1 MNYSTPKI
9 FAISS
14 TDTYIPPQIP
24 LRLYNIKFVAIKS
37 NMNLK
42 FQAFDKHGNEL
53 ANLTFNSGVEIKYE
67 YLSSQKFVFS
77 DPNSYLI
84 YVIQQSID
92 FNTVQ
97 DYELAKANSDVSI
110 IPVSNVI
117 ITSPLDSNGNVK
129 VDLETPLP
137 TGSNNIGYVN
147 ADITSPLDANGN
159 VKVNLETPLPAG
171 TNNIGYIYS
180 VKPTKNAVLLNNASL
195 TANTT
200 WTYSPQS
207 NKITILIHITSV
219 SGTNPTLN
227 VYVYAVDPAG
237 NVLSGD
243 AVASSS
249 QFTTAGDQFINID
262 LYGVQEIQ
270 ISAVLGGTSPSFTGT
285 ISVEG

>member
-24 LRLYNIKFVAIKS
+24 LRLYNIKFVAINS
-37 NMNLK
+37 TMNLK

-53 ANLTFNSGVEIKYE
+53 ANLTFTSGVEIKYE

-77 DPNSYLI
+77 DTNSYLI
-84 YVIQQSID
+84 FVVQQSID

-129 VDLETPLP
+129 VDVEEI
-137 TGSNNIGYVN
+137 S
-147 ADITSPLDANGN
+147 SPLDSNGN
-159 VKVNLETPLPAG
+159 VKVDVMTPLPAG
-171 TNNIGYIYS
+171 SNNIGYIYS